1 MLSMCSNS
9 AAVVDRV
16 RLCVSQG
23 ERRQY
28 DLRVKGMLER
38 MHFQP
43 SSLPASAILC
53 IRCLRDPK
61 PGSIPLRHGASAP
74 AGWVKAVR
82 AAIDEMAVRAS
93 RPLDALVPANSEAV
107 LFLDKSE
114 LLACLASDWSD
125 GVAVSRW
132 WWKSLF
138 RTMDVSRAVL
148 NAWLEAP
155 EYVPAALEHLAE
167 QKSIIPFIQSLSL
180 VESKRLLNSIIHRF
194 ALYAVEPEIASF
206 LESSGGDIGVMGS
219 ATDPSAKAGSEAG
232 KYPEKPFEFTRAEKP
247 PWCAWVPE
255 GGGKGLDFVQQCLI
269 GIGLML
275 TRAPAVVRLDSF
287 AHAVGEWLSAR
298 VLDKER
304 TREFSTVTPSVPR
317 LPVTRKI
324 VREKV
329 SVTQTSRSQEG
340 ISQSASDQGLGNA
353 HPESGRSLL
362 PERMKAPL
370 VSCEQRSPNIGQLAA
385 ADSAI
390 DEGRS
395 LPNVVSE
402 KSWPDVAT
410 GVPLFEDSIDTEYG
424 GVFYLINLGIFLGL
438 YGDFTTPRN
447 PGISLPIWDFVALVA
462 KQIAGED
469 IKTDSTW
476 SLLSRLAGRN
486 QDQEPG
492 KDFIPPEEWRVPSE
506 WLRPFPEGNIWK
518 WNVHSGRLIVKHG
531 DGFSVIDLE
540 AKEDPIAQVKE
551 ATEDY
556 RTIGAFELVQDNSAG
571 FVDYNSALDRWMG
584 WIMPYIQ
591 ARLVK
596 ALGLRKSDDITTLLC
611 NSHARVTV
619 TPTHLDVFF
628 SLSELP
634 IEVRLS
640 GLDRD
645 PGWVPAAGRYMQF
658 HFA

>member
-1 MLSMCSNS
+1 MCSNS
-9 AAVVDRV
+9 TAVVSRV
-16 RLCVSQG
+16 RLRISQG
-23 ERRQY
+23 EGRQY
-28 DLRVKGMLER
+28 DLRIKSMLER

-53 IRCLRDPK
+53 IRKLRDPK
-61 PGSIPLRHGASAP
+61 PGRLSHKTTDTLPPRD
-74 AGWVKAVR
+74 WEKAVTDSIDR
-82 AAIDEMAVRAS
+82 IARQAA
-93 RPLDALVPANSEAV
+93 RPAAGLVPANVEAV
-107 LFLDKSE
+107 LFQDRAE
-114 LLACLASDWSD
+114 LLTSLAMDWCD
-125 GVAVSRW
+125 GNVLNRW
-132 WWKSLF
+132 WWSLF
-138 RTMDVSRAVL
+138 RTMDVARAVL

-155 EYVPAALEHLAE
+155 EYVPAALENLAK
-167 QKSIIPFIQSLSL
+167 QRRIVPFVKRLSPM
-180 VESKRLLNSIIHRF
+180 ESKTLLHRIILRF
-194 ALYAVEPEIASF
+194 ALYAIESEIAS
-206 LESSGGDIGVMGS
+206 LLNRSSRDIGVMVSG
-219 ATDPSAKAGSEAG
+219 PEHSAKRGLEEEQSNKAFVAVMGPG
-232 KYPEKPFEFTRAEKP
+232 KP
-247 PWCAWVPE
+247 PWYAWVPE
-255 GGGKGLDFVQQCLI
+255 GCGKGLDFVQQCLI

-275 TRAPAVVRLDSF
+275 TRAPAVVRLDCF

-298 VLDKER
+298 VLDKDR

-324 VREKV
+324 VRETV
-329 SVTQTSRSQEG
+329 SATQTSRSQEG

-362 PERMKAPL
+362 PERMKTPL

-395 LPNVVSE
+395 LLNVVSE
-402 KSWPDVAT
+402 KSWLDVAT
-410 GVPLFEDSIDTEYG
+410 GVPLFGDSIDTEYG

-438 YGDFTTPRN
+438 YGDFTTPRK
-447 PGISLPIWDFVALVA
+447 PGISLAIWDFVALVA
-462 KQIAGED
+462 KQIVGED
-469 IKTDSTW
+469 IKKDSTW

-506 WLRPFPEGNIWK
+506 WLRLFPEGNIWK
-518 WNVHSGRLIVKHG
+518 WNVHSGRLIVNHS

-540 AKEDPIAQVKE
+540 ATEDPIAQVKE

-556 RTIGAFELVQDNSAG
+556 RTIGAFELEQDNSAG

-591 ARLVK
+591 ARLVN

-628 SLSELP
+628 SLRELP
-634 IEVRLS
+634 IEIRLS

-645 PGWVPAAGRYMQF
+645 PGWVPAAGRYIKF
-658 HFA
+658 HFT

>member
-1 MLSMCSNS
+1 
-9 AAVVDRV
+9 
-16 RLCVSQG
+16 
-23 ERRQY
+23 
-28 DLRVKGMLER
+28 
-38 MHFQP
+38 
-43 SSLPASAILC
+43 
-53 IRCLRDPK
+53 
-61 PGSIPLRHGASAP
+61 
-74 AGWVKAVR
+74 
-82 AAIDEMAVRAS
+82 
-93 RPLDALVPANSEAV
+93 
-107 LFLDKSE
+107 
-114 LLACLASDWSD
+114 
-125 GVAVSRW
+125 
-132 WWKSLF
+132 
-138 RTMDVSRAVL
+138 MDVSRAVL
-148 NAWLEAP
+148 HAWLEAP

-206 LESSGGDIGVMGS
+206 LESSGGDIGMMGS

-232 KYPEKPFEFTRAEKP
+232 KYPEKPFEFTRAERP

-298 VLDKER
+298 VLDKDR

-370 VSCEQRSPNIGQLAA
+370 VSCAQRSPNIGQLAA
-385 ADSAI
+385 ADSAM

-395 LPNVVSE
+395 LLNVVSQ

-410 GVPLFEDSIDTEYG
+410 GVPLFGDSIDTEYG

-447 PGISLPIWDFVALVA
+447 PGISLPIWDFLALTGEQVV
-462 KQIAGED
+462 GED
-469 IKTDSTW
+469 MRKDSTW

-492 KDFIPPEEWRVPSE
+492 EGFIPPEEWRVPSE

-518 WNVHSGRLIVKHG
+518 WNVHSGRLIVNHS

-540 AKEDPIAQVKE
+540 AKEDPIAQLHE

-556 RTIGAFELVQDNSAG
+556 RAMGAFELEQDNSADP
-571 FVDYNSALDRWMG
+571 VDQKSAIDRWMG
-584 WIMPYIQ
+584 WIMPYIR
-591 ARLVK
+591 ARLIK
-596 ALGLRKSDDITTLLC
+596 ALGLRESGEIAGKLC
-611 NSHARVTV
+611 NHHARVTV

-628 SLSELP
+628 KLSELP
-634 IEVRLS
+634 IAIRLS

-645 PGWVPAAGRYMQF
+645 PGWVPAAGRYIKF